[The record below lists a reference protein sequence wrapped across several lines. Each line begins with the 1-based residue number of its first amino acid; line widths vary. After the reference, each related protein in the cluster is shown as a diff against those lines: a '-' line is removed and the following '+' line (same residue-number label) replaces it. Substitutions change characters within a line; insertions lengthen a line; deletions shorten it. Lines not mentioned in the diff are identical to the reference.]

1 MADWAKSHFDSIE
14 DRSPADADMQWRFAR
29 KVLGFEQLGVSRFT
43 FAPNTRFPFAH
54 RHREQEEAYVVV
66 DGSGRVKLDDEIVEV
81 ERWDI
86 LRVGPWWAV
95 SSRPGRTASNS
106 SASAARS
113 PRAGTASRSTTSGT
127 ERR

>member
-43 FAPNTRFPFAH
+43 FEPNTRFPFAH

-66 DGSGRVKLDDEIVEV
+66 GGSGRVKLDDEIVEV
-81 ERWDI
+81 GRWDV
-86 LRVGPWWAV
+86 LRVGPSV
-95 SSRPGRTASNS
+95 GRQFE
-106 SASAARS
+106 
-113 PRAGTASRSTTSGT
+113 AGPDGL
-127 ERR
+127 ELICIGGPLPEGGDGEPVDDFWD

>member
-14 DRSPADADMQWRFAR
+14 DRSPAGADMQWRFAR

-43 FAPNTRFPFAH
+43 FEPNTRFPFAH

-81 ERWDI
+81 ARWDV
-86 LRVGPWWAV
+86 LRVGPSV
-95 SSRPGRTASNS
+95 GRQFE
-106 SASAARS
+106 
-113 PRAGTASRSTTSGT
+113 AGPDGL
-127 ERR
+127 ELICIGGPLPEGGDGEPVDDFWD